1 MGVAE
6 LGGCS
11 AEEGGVALDDP
22 LRGGCQHSFGWGL
35 EGREGYAGDVLVA
48 GEGGVLD
55 EGVVGGV
62 GGGEGSA
69 HGGVVVARD
78 DDDGGAFGG
87 DEVVGAGVS
96 GMRDVDSDG
105 QGEDAA
111 DAGDGAA
118 VNAGGGG
125 DEGERVGLGGDAD
138 DGEVAVEREVEG
150 LRHRAEG
157 APGGAED
164 FEGRDAHA
172 VAFFFDVDG
181 LDAEVF
187 GERGERDETCGRVA
201 GELSVEGFDEVGG
214 FAGRCDPGFGGGV
227 EERLAAERTHFEGNN
242 EGKLG
247 LEEV

>member
-1 MGVAE
+1 MGS
-6 LGGCS
+6 G
-11 AEEGGVALDDP
+11 
-22 LRGGCQHSFGWGL
+22 
-35 EGREGYAGDVLVA
+35 GREWYAGDVLVA

-55 EGVVGGV
+55 EDVVGGV
-62 GGGEGSA
+62 GGGEGGA

-96 GMRDVDSDG
+96 GLRDVDGDG

-111 DAGDGAA
+111 DAGDGVA
-118 VNAGGGG
+118 VVAGGGG
-125 DEGERVGLGGDAD
+125 DEGERVGLGGGAD
-138 DGEVAVEREVEG
+138 GGEVAVEREVEG

-172 VAFFFDVDG
+172 VAFFFDVDC
-181 LDAEVF
+181 LDAQVF
-187 GERGERDETCGRVA
+187 SEEGEGDESCGRVA
-201 GELSVEGFDEVGG
+201 GELAVEGFDKVGG

-227 EERLAAERTHFEGNN
+227 EERLAAERTHFEGNY
-242 EGKLG
+242 EGELSMKK
-247 LEEV
+247 V